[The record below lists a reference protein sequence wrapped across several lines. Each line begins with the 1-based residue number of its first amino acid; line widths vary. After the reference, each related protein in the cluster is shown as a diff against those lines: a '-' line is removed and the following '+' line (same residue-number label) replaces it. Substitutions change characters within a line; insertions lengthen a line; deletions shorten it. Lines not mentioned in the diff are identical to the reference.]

1 MDGRYNIIYNEQSVN
16 IILLQGVTSQ
26 IIIRDSMHAG
36 SV

>member
-16 IILLQGVTSQ
+16 IILLQVVISQ